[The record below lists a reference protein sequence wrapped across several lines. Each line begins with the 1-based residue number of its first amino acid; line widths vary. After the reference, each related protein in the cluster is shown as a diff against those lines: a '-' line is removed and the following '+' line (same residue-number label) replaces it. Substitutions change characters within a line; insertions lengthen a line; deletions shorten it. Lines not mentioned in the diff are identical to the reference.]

1 MIGSGQAETMK
12 YYLTW
17 LKTKWNKE
25 EIATWRSMVKV
36 LYVLLPIAI
45 YSLLQDL
52 IEIFLW
58 ALVNYGAGMAGDQVI
73 SYLSEHSDTLKGI
86 LYAITII
93 LALLPFRTMIR
104 NEISNVMN
112 GEKLTDFAV
121 IQKYLWIAVLGLG
134 AAFSLNFGMGLFSVV
149 SNSSG
154 YQQVADAQYGV
165 SFFIGLFLYGVV
177 SPVTEEIIYRGIT
190 YQRLKRTFGVI
201 PAMLISGLIFGGLHG
216 NWVQAV
222 YGTLMGILLAWVYEK
237 YAGFLAPVL
246 VHMVANLGVYSIT
259 YGSRLAGLS
268 RNTCIM
274 ATIGSV
280 LITGVCFWYL
290 NWKMSQSAGMI
301 HNEGE

>member
-1 MIGSGQAETMK
+1 MK

-36 LYVLLPIAI
+36 FYVLLPIAI

-149 SNSSG
+149 SNSTG

-165 SFFIGLFLYGVV
+165 SFFIGLFYM
-177 SPVTEEIIYRGIT
+177 EWFH
-190 YQRLKRTFGVI
+190 RLRRKSFIVELPI
-201 PAMLISGLIFGGLHG
+201 
-216 NWVQAV
+216 NV
-222 YGTLMGILLAWVYEK
+222 
-237 YAGFLAPVL
+237 
-246 VHMVANLGVYSIT
+246 
-259 YGSRLAGLS
+259 
-268 RNTCIM
+268 
-274 ATIGSV
+274 
-280 LITGVCFWYL
+280 
-290 NWKMSQSAGMI
+290 
-301 HNEGE
+301 

>member
-1 MIGSGQAETMK
+1 MK

-112 GEKLTDFAV
+112 GEKLTDFCSNTEISVDCGSGTGSSVQSEFRHGTFQCGFRIRVV
-121 IQKYLWIAVLGLG
+121 I
-134 AAFSLNFGMGLFSVV
+134 
-149 SNSSG
+149 
-154 YQQVADAQYGV
+154 
-165 SFFIGLFLYGVV
+165 
-177 SPVTEEIIYRGIT
+177 
-190 YQRLKRTFGVI
+190 
-201 PAMLISGLIFGGLHG
+201 
-216 NWVQAV
+216 
-222 YGTLMGILLAWVYEK
+222 
-237 YAGFLAPVL
+237 
-246 VHMVANLGVYSIT
+246 
-259 YGSRLAGLS
+259 SR
-268 RNTCIM
+268 
-274 ATIGSV
+274 
-280 LITGVCFWYL
+280 
-290 NWKMSQSAGMI
+290 
-301 HNEGE
+301 